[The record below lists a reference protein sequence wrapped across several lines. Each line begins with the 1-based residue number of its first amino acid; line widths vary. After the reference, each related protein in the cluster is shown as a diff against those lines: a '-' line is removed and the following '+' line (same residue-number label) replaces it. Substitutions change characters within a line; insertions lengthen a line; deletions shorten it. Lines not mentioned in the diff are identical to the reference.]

1 MVDEI
6 IDKNV
11 EIEGQSKE
19 KNAAKM
25 LQIGKVYVDDGGLT
39 FDNIDFK
46 NEDAISANKN
56 KSLLS
61 GINESQSREGNNSSI
76 LPNIENKSAMNN
88 KNLQNEQMFNAMDR
102 IPVDSQQFEELCPQ
116 DIEDDINIDNDNF
129 DDK

>member
-116 DIEDDINIDNDNF
+116 DIEDDKDIDNDNF

>member
-102 IPVDSQQFEELCPQ
+102 IPVDSQQFDELCPQ
-116 DIEDDINIDNDNF
+116 DIEDDKDIDNDNF